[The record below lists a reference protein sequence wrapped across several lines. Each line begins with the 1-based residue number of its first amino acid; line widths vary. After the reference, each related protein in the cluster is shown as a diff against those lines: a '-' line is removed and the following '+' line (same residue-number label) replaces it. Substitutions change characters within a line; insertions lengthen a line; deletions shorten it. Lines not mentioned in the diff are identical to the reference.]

1 MTTDR
6 TEIQSLMQRW
16 RKKNGHPMPIEIAR
30 LPIEKIRKAVRLTE
44 AGDIV
49 FVPKSLSLGQPKQ
62 PIDLNDDSLMNW
74 DRNSEY

>member
-1 MTTDR
+1 MSTDR

-44 AGDIV
+44 AGTV
-49 FVPKSLSLGQPKQ
+49 VCVPPGLSLGEASK
-62 PIDLNDDSLMNW
+62 PIDMNDDSLMYW
-74 DRNSEY
+74 DRNSEN